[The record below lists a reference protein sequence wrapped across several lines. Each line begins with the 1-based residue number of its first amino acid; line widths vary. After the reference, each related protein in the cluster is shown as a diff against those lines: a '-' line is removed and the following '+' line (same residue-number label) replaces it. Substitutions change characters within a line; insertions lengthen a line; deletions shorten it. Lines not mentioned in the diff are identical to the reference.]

1 MVSVGGKEA
10 MELINRYG
18 KIAILTDNIYAED
31 RIYVIKPPDAPRIKV
46 AVERAITDPS
56 REQLEEYLLLSGYT
70 TVDEWLEEF
79 RSRGGLEPPN
89 LVVFKKLA
97 IME

>member
-1 MVSVGGKEA
+1 MVSVGGKGAE
-10 MELINRYG
+10 ELVNRYG

-46 AVERAITDPS
+46 AVERAIVDPS
-56 REQLEEYLLLSGYT
+56 SEELEKYLHLSGYG
-70 TVDEWLEEF
+70 TVDEWLSEF
-79 RSRGGLEPPN
+79 RNRGGLEPPN

-97 IME
+97 ILK